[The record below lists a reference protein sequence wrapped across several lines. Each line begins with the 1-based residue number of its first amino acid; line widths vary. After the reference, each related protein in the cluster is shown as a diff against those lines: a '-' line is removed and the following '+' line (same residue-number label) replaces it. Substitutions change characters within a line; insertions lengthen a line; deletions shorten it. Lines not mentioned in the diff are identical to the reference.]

1 MRRSIAGA
9 RALVTGASG
18 GLGRA
23 IAIELAGQGASLV
36 LMARRDEELRRV
48 ADEISHS
55 GGRAA
60 VVIGDVTDPQIRR
73 AALDTAKSQFGGLD
87 LLVNNAGVGAI
98 GRFDAADPARLRQ
111 VFEINFFAAAEL
123 TREAIP
129 MLRAGRTPMI
139 VNIGSVLGHRATPQ
153 NSEYCASKFALRGWT
168 ESLRIE
174 LATSGID
181 VLLVSLGPTQSDFW
195 DHLVGQNQSPPW
207 STRHAMPADRAAGKI
222 VRAICLGRRE
232 LIPSFSARWFVC
244 AGRLFPGLFDRF
256 MRRFA

>member
-23 IAIELAGQGASLV
+23 IAIELAMQGASLV
-36 LMARRDEELRRV
+36 LMARRNEELRKV
-48 ADEISHS
+48 ADEIAQS

-60 VVIGDVTDPQIRR
+60 IVVGDVTDPQIRQ
-73 AALDTAKSQFGGLD
+73 AALDTTKSQFGGLD

-129 MLRAGRTPMI
+129 ILRGGRAPMI

-174 LATSGID
+174 LAASGID
-181 VLLVSLGPTQSDFW
+181 VLLVSLGSTQSDFW
-195 DHLVGQNQSPPW
+195 NHLVGQNQPPPW
-207 STRHAMPADRAAGKI
+207 STRRAMPAEQAAGKI
-222 VRAICLGRRE
+222 VRAIGLGRRE
-232 LIPSFSARWFVC
+232 LIPSFSARWFVR